1 MGARGDGPGD
11 CLHVDVAQVGQG
23 HAEGVQRPVE
33 VTQPR
38 PGAHPHLPEGAWWL
52 RTPASPARLTAM
64 SVGWPIA
71 LNECPEPSGRTV
83 RPAAPARTST
93 SAAAA
98 ASTGTATCVGVDVTV
113 PDQLRHH
120 PARGAP
126 HHRP

>member
-1 MGARGDGPGD
+1 
-11 CLHVDVAQVGQG
+11 
-23 HAEGVQRPVE
+23 
-33 VTQPR
+33 
-38 PGAHPHLPEGAWWL
+38 
-52 RTPASPARLTAM
+52 M
-64 SVGWPIA
+64 SGGWPIA

-83 RPAAPARTST
+83 IPAAPARTST

>member
-1 MGARGDGPGD
+1 MVAAHAGEPGQAD
-11 CLHVDVAQVGQG
+11 RDVG
-23 HAEGVQRPVE
+23 
-33 VTQPR
+33 
-38 PGAHPHLPEGAWWL
+38 
-52 RTPASPARLTAM
+52 
-64 SVGWPIA
+64 GWPIA